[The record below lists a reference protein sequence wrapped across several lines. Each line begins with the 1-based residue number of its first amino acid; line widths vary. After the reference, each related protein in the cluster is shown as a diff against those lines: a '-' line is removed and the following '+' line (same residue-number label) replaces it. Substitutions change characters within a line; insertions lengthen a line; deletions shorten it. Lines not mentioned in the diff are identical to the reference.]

1 MALTK
6 VITQDKIEVVGEY
19 RAVQVRTK
27 TAVMEDGVEL
37 SAGFHR
43 HVVLAGDN
51 YSGESAEVRAICA
64 AVHTDAVI
72 AAQAAANTPPE

>member
-1 MALTK
+1 MALEK

-43 HVVLAGDN
+43 HVVTAGDD

-72 AAQAAANTPPE
+72 AAQAAANQPPE